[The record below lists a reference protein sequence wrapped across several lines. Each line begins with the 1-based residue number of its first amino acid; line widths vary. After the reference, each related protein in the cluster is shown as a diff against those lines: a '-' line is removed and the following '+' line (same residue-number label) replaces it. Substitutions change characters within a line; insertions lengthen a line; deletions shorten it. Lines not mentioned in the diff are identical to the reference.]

1 MNVMQ
6 VVRAAIPGASEQLCE
21 HILWGRTAFPVGR
34 VWPRDLYRAA
44 DRLRRATEKGIE
56 LCEFCDAI
64 TEPGKMACNRCDA
77 ALTHNTRR

>member
-1 MNVMQ
+1 MNAMQ

-21 HILWGRTAFPVGR
+21 HVLWSRTAFPFGHVG
-34 VWPRDLYRAA
+34 PRDLYRAA

-64 TEPGKMACNRCDA
+64 TEPDKMACRRCDA
-77 ALTHNTRR
+77 ALTPNA